1 MAHKFVIEKNK
12 GGDFVSKF
20 YYNAQLIWWTEGYE
34 SKASARNAIAS
45 ILKNGPEAEIDDK
58 TD

>member
-1 MAHKFVIEKNK
+1 MAHKFKITKSK
-12 GGDFVSKF
+12 GGYMAKFVH
-20 YYNAQLIWWTEGYE
+20 NAETIFWTETYE

-45 ILKNGPEAEIDDK
+45 ILKNGPDAEIVDE